1 MFVHYHAVPRNYA
14 QRPRG
19 AFRVLFH
26 PLYPRASTP
35 AAPHAV
41 GEARPLMWGP
51 GGARPSHTAPPP
63 DDPRAASPPRAI
75 THPLRGNAVLDVE
88 HRTSPENVRATVA
101 FAVPSRLRP
110 VLVAVYAL
118 LSLWLAGAGWAQERH
133 NFLAINGAVQDEAGP
148 YYFVAHGDSGNA
160 YVRAAAFAAAAG
172 LEIHFEPTSKR
183 LTFTAGIRRVVIDAT
198 ADVREG
204 LVKRP
209 GTVRYD
215 GGELD
220 SPMAILV
227 DGVAYVPITPLV
239 AALGGDSAWHG
250 DARVITVDLPD
261 PAAAVQLAAPRIGL
275 TDGVSRVAIDLPSG
289 HPFQV
294 AVNGS
299 ALALVLP
306 GVHVAA
312 FARAFD
318 DDPNVS
324 AVAYQMLDGVVA
336 LVVRTRHP
344 LAPSGVGYRV
354 GQVPRDGSDT
364 VYVDFA
370 PDLRGAAGTPMTDGE
385 IGGPPPPQQPLPA
398 PVAVAEATP
407 RRYTVVIDAGHGGHD
422 PGAVAEWAFEKD
434 VVLTVALRVKAQLE
448 AEGVH
453 VILTRDDDTF
463 LSLQERS
470 TFATT
475 DRNIFVSI
483 HANGADSGAAQGIE
497 TFVFG
502 RPLDP
507 GQIERAIRENGGGDV
522 GAARTAEAERIA
534 ADIAGDILRETQ
546 LNYSMNLADL
556 VQERLVG
563 STGAH
568 DRGVRQNLFYVIR
581 NSRIPAI
588 LVELGFITHADE
600 GRRLTEAEY
609 QAQLADALAD
619 GILTFLHNGG
629 TLAAR

>member
-1 MFVHYHAVPRNYA
+1 VPR
-14 QRPRG
+14 R
-19 AFRVLFH
+19 LH
-26 PLYPRASTP
+26 PVT
-35 AAPHAV
+35 V
-41 GEARPLMWGP
+41 
-51 GGARPSHTAPPP
+51 
-63 DDPRAASPPRAI
+63 
-75 THPLRGNAVLDVE
+75 AVL
-88 HRTSPENVRATVA
+88 
-101 FAVPSRLRP
+101 
-110 VLVAVYAL
+110 AL
-118 LSLWLAGAGWAQERH
+118 LLAWLAGAASAQERH
-133 NFLAINGAVQDEAGP
+133 NFLAVNGAVQEEAGP
-148 YYFVAHGDSGNA
+148 YYFVAYGDSGNA
-160 YVRAAAFAAAAG
+160 FVRAAAFADAAG
-172 LEIHFEPTSKR
+172 LGIHFEPTSKR

-209 GTVRYD
+209 GVVRYD

-227 DGVAYVPITPLV
+227 DGVAYVPITPIV
-239 AALGGDSAWHG
+239 AALGGDSDWHA

-261 PAAAVQLAAPRIGL
+261 PAAGVQLAAPRVGL
-275 TDGVSRVAIDLPSG
+275 TDGVSGVAIDLPSG
-289 HPFQV
+289 HPLQV

-306 GVHVAA
+306 GVHVTA
-312 FARAFD
+312 FARALD
-318 DDPNVS
+318 DDPNVAS
-324 AVAYQMLDGVVA
+324 VAYQMLDGVVA

-354 GQVPRDGSDT
+354 GQLSRDGSET
-364 VYVDFA
+364 LYVDFA
-370 PDLRGAAGTPMTDGE
+370 PGMRGAAATPMADGE
-385 IGGPPPPQQPLPA
+385 IGGPPPPQQPHPA
-398 PVAVAEATP
+398 PVAVADAAP
-407 RRYTVVIDAGHGGHD
+407 RRYTVVLDAGHGGHD
-422 PGAVAEWAFEKD
+422 PGAVASWAHEKD
-434 VVLTVALRVKAQLE
+434 VVLSVALQVKAQLE

-453 VILTRDDDTF
+453 VILTRGDDTF

-483 HANGADSGAAQGIE
+483 HANGADSDAAHGVE

-534 ADIAGDILRETQ
+534 TDIAGDILRETQ
-546 LNYSMNLADL
+546 LNYSMNLAEL
-556 VQERLVG
+556 VQDRLV
-563 STGAH
+563 SRTSAH

-588 LVELGFITHADE
+588 LVELGFITHPEE
-600 GRRLTEAEY
+600 GRRLTEADY
-609 QAQLADALAD
+609 QAELADALSD
-619 GILTFLHNGG
+619 GILTFLRNGG
-629 TLAAR
+629 SLAAR

>member
-1 MFVHYHAVPRNYA
+1 M
-14 QRPRG
+14 
-19 AFRVLFH
+19 
-26 PLYPRASTP
+26 
-35 AAPHAV
+35 
-41 GEARPLMWGP
+41 
-51 GGARPSHTAPPP
+51 
-63 DDPRAASPPRAI
+63 ASPLRDADR
-75 THPLRGNAVLDVE
+75 TLRGNAVLDVE
-88 HRTSPENVRATVA
+88 HRTSPANVRATVV
-101 FAVPSRLRP
+101 FAVQRRLHP

-118 LSLWLAGAGWAQERH
+118 LLLWLAGAAWAQERH
-133 NFLAINGAVQDEAGP
+133 NFLAINGTVQDDAGP
-148 YYFVAHGDSGNA
+148 YYFVAYGDSGNA
-160 YVRAAAFAAAAG
+160 YVRAAPFAAAAG
-172 LEIHFEPTSKR
+172 LEIHFDPTSKR
-183 LTFTAGIRRVVIDAT
+183 LTFTAGIRRIVIDAT

-204 LVKRP
+204 LAKRP
-209 GTVRYD
+209 GIVRYD

-227 DGVAYVPITPLV
+227 DGVAYVPITPIV
-239 AALGGDSAWHG
+239 AALGGDSGWHA

-261 PAAAVQLAAPRIGL
+261 PAAGVQLAAPRIGL
-275 TDGVSRVAIDLPSG
+275 NDGVSRVAIDLPSG

-312 FARAFD
+312 FARALD
-318 DDPNVS
+318 DDPNV
-324 AVAYQMLDGVVA
+324 ATVAYEMLDGVVA
-336 LVVRTRHP
+336 LVVRTRHA

-354 GQVPRDGSDT
+354 GQVPRDGSDS
-364 VYVDFA
+364 VYIDFA
-370 PDLRGAAGTPMTDGE
+370 PDLRGAAATPMADGE
-385 IGGPPPPQQPLPA
+385 IGGPAPPQQPLPA

-422 PGAVAEWAFEKD
+422 PGAVATWAHEKD
-434 VVLTVALRVKAQLE
+434 VVLSVALRVKAQLE

-453 VILTRDDDTF
+453 VIMTRDGDAF

-483 HANGADSGAAQGIE
+483 HANGADSRSAHGIE

-507 GQIERAIRENGGGDV
+507 RQIDRAIRENGGGDV

-546 LNYSMNLADL
+546 LNYSMNLAEL

-563 STGAH
+563 STGAL

-588 LVELGFITHADE
+588 LVELGFITHPEE
-600 GRRLTEAEY
+600 GQRLTEAEY
-609 QAQLADALAD
+609 QAKLADALAD
-619 GILTFLHNGG
+619 GILTFLRNGG
-629 TLAAR
+629 TVAAR

>member
-1 MFVHYHAVPRNYA
+1 
-14 QRPRG
+14 
-19 AFRVLFH
+19 
-26 PLYPRASTP
+26 
-35 AAPHAV
+35 
-41 GEARPLMWGP
+41 
-51 GGARPSHTAPPP
+51 
-63 DDPRAASPPRAI
+63 
-75 THPLRGNAVLDVE
+75 VE
-88 HRTSPENVRATVA
+88 HRTSSENVRATVV
-101 FAVPSRLRP
+101 FAVSLRLRP

-118 LSLWLAGAGWAQERH
+118 LLLWLAGAAWAQERH
-133 NFLAINGAVQDEAGP
+133 NFLAINGAVQDAAGP
-148 YYFVAHGDSGNA
+148 YYFVAYGDSGNA

-172 LEIHFEPTSKR
+172 LEIHFDAPSKR

-209 GTVRYD
+209 AIVRYD

-220 SPMAILV
+220 SPMAILI
-227 DGVAYVPITPLV
+227 DGVAYVPITPIV
-239 AALGGDSAWHG
+239 AALGGDSDWHA

-261 PAAAVQLAAPRIGL
+261 PAAGVQLAAPRIGL
-275 TDGVSRVAIDLPSG
+275 NDGVTRVAIDLPSG

-294 AVNGS
+294 AVNGA

-306 GVHVAA
+306 GVHVTA
-312 FARAFD
+312 FSRALE
-318 DDPNVS
+318 DDPNVA
-324 AVAYQMLDGVVA
+324 AVAYEMLDGVVA
-336 LVVRTRHP
+336 LVARTRHP

-354 GQVPRDGSDT
+354 GQWGDT

-370 PDLRGAAGTPMTDGE
+370 PDLRGAAATPMADGE

-398 PVAVAEATP
+398 PVAVAEAVP

-422 PGAVAEWAFEKD
+422 PGAVAAWAFEKD
-434 VVLTVALRVKAQLE
+434 VVLSVALRVKAQLE
-448 AEGVH
+448 AEGVQ
-453 VILTRDDDTF
+453 VILTRDGDTF

-483 HANGADSGAAQGIE
+483 HANGADSGAAHGIE

-507 GQIERAIRENGGGDV
+507 GQVERAIRENGGGDV

-546 LNYSMNLADL
+546 LNYSMTLAEL
-556 VQERLVG
+556 VQDRLVG
-563 STGAH
+563 STGAN

-588 LVELGFITHADE
+588 LVELGFITHPEE
-600 GRRLTEAEY
+600 GRRLTEAAY
-609 QAQLADALAD
+609 QASLADALAD
-619 GILTFLHNGG
+619 GILTFLRNGG

>member
-1 MFVHYHAVPRNYA
+1 
-14 QRPRG
+14 
-19 AFRVLFH
+19 
-26 PLYPRASTP
+26 
-35 AAPHAV
+35 
-41 GEARPLMWGP
+41 
-51 GGARPSHTAPPP
+51 
-63 DDPRAASPPRAI
+63 
-75 THPLRGNAVLDVE
+75 
-88 HRTSPENVRATVA
+88 
-101 FAVPSRLRP
+101 
-110 VLVAVYAL
+110 
-118 LSLWLAGAGWAQERH
+118 
-133 NFLAINGAVQDEAGP
+133 
-148 YYFVAHGDSGNA
+148 
-160 YVRAAAFAAAAG
+160 
-172 LEIHFEPTSKR
+172 
-183 LTFTAGIRRVVIDAT
+183 
-198 ADVREG
+198 
-204 LVKRP
+204 
-209 GTVRYD
+209 
-215 GGELD
+215 
-220 SPMAILV
+220 
-227 DGVAYVPITPLV
+227 
-239 AALGGDSAWHG
+239 
-250 DARVITVDLPD
+250 
-261 PAAAVQLAAPRIGL
+261 VQLAAPRIGL

-312 FARAFD
+312 FARALD
-318 DDPNVS
+318 DDPNVA

-354 GQVPRDGSDT
+354 GQWGDT

-370 PDLRGAAGTPMTDGE
+370 PDLRGAAATPMADGE
-385 IGGPPPPQQPLPA
+385 VGGPPPPQQPHPA

-422 PGAVAEWAFEKD
+422 PGAVADWAFEKD

-507 GQIERAIRENGGGDV
+507 GQVERAIRENGGGDV

-534 ADIAGDILRETQ
+534 TDIAGDILRETQ

-588 LVELGFITHADE
+588 LVELGFITHPEE